1 MNKQSLRQAKYDAK
15 TARRYG
21 LKLHRERD
29 SDIIAKLNSVESI
42 QGYIKSL
49 VRKDLNENMMEEIK

>member
-29 SDIIAKLNSVESI
+29 SDIITKLDSVKSI
-42 QGYIKSL
+42 QGYIKEL
-49 VRKDLNENMMEEIK
+49 VREDIKREAENRE